1 MTAKPAAATQAPT
14 GHAPNT
20 LGKQQTTSWPEQP
33 KTTIPS
39 VTGLTAEQKAQTYGT
54 KEPVLNRPVEQKSFA
69 KPAASATQAPLSKS
83 GLTA

>member
-1 MTAKPAAATQAPT
+1 M
-14 GHAPNT
+14 
-20 LGKQQTTSWPEQP
+20 
-33 KTTIPS
+33 PS